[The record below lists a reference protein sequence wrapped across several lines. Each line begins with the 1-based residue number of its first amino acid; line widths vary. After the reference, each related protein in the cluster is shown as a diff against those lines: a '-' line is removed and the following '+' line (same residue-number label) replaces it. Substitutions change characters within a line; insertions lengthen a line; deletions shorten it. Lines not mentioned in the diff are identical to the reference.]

1 MMTTIFEPG
10 PEFDLAFI
18 CTLRFTRVQ
27 TIADNAAGIT
37 RSAAYVD
44 EGRFEGPLLRGRA
57 VPASGGDYATWR
69 PDDTASL
76 DARYM
81 LEAEDGTL
89 IYLQSRGYIWGRSP
103 GVMDRLRRF
112 AFQNG
117 PAVPVEDYYFR
128 TITTFET
135 PRGKHDWLARHVFV
149 GLGERRA
156 DGNTIRYFKL
166 D

>member
-89 IYLQSRGYIWGRSP
+89 IYLQRRGNIRGRSP
-103 GVMDRLRRF
+103 GVMDRLLRF

-117 PAVPVEDYYFR
+117 PPVPIEDY
-128 TITTFET
+128 
-135 PRGKHDWLARHVFV
+135 
-149 GLGERRA
+149 
-156 DGNTIRYFKL
+156 
-166 D
+166 

>member
-1 MMTTIFEPG
+1 MTADLDFVPALE
-10 PEFDLAFI
+10 LAFA

-44 EGRFEGPLLRGRA
+44 DGHFDGPLLRGRA

-81 LEAEDGTL
+81 LEETDGTL
-89 IYLQSRGYIWGRSP
+89 IYLQSRGFIWGRTP
-103 GVMDRLRRF
+103 GVMDRLRQF

-117 PAVPVEDYYFR
+117 PEVPAAEYYFR
-128 TITTFET
+128 TLTTFET
-135 PRGKHDWLARHVFV
+135 PRGKHDWLSRHAFV

-156 DGNTIRYFKL
+156 DGNKIRYYKVG
-166 D
+166 